1 MSDTVPVIIYLN
13 EAVYDQ
19 VDSICKTV
27 GTDLRDLIEKKTN
40 ADLLHLHKNLSR
52 GGHHVTRPKNR

>member
-13 EAVYDQ
+13 EAIYDE

-27 GTDLRDLIEKKTN
+27 GADLRDLIEKKTN
-40 ADLLHLHKNLSR
+40 ADLLHLRKDLR
-52 GGHHVTRPKNR
+52 GVTRPKTRRKP

>member
-1 MSDTVPVIIYLN
+1 MKTVPVIIYLN
-13 EAVYDQ
+13 EAVYDE

-40 ADLLHLHKNLSR
+40 ADLLHLRKDLR
-52 GGHHVTRPKNR
+52 GVTRPKTRRKP